1 MPESAAQDE
10 KFQAWLQR
18 VDQAMWDQFGCSYQ
32 DLPDWDFWA
41 AFEQGTSPSRA
52 AKQIFKHAQTF

>member
-32 DLPDWDFWA
+32 DLPDWDFWNGY
-41 AFEQGTSPSRA
+41 EQGMSPALA
-52 AKQIFKHAQTF
+52 AKKVMRNAMDY